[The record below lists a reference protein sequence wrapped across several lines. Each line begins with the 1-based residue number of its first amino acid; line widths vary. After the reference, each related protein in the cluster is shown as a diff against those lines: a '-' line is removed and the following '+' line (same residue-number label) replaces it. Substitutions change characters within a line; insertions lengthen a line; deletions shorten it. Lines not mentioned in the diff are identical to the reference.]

1 MVERRLGLAA
11 SLRDLEP
18 FDRLELVS
26 LEESRE
32 ETAGDETGATGR

>member
-11 SLRDLEP
+11 DLEP

-26 LEESRE
+26 LDESRE
-32 ETAGDETGATGR
+32 ETTGDETGATGR